1 MNCHWITGSC
11 VSIFVH
17 FICFVVSEDVN
28 GSVLSGEDTTELMV
42 DQNRVVMSHGK
53 ASNTHIET
61 PHLHIEVKKQ

>member
-1 MNCHWITGSC
+1 M
-11 VSIFVH
+11 
-17 FICFVVSEDVN
+17 N

-42 DQNRVVMSHGK
+42 DQNRVVVSHGK